1 MATVRMA
8 DKRVDDI
15 VSKARKKYEEVNKP
29 MEFDTTMTDNLF
41 TEAYAS
47 KLQSYYLWMEEHFPE
62 IPVTKTSIDAV
73 KLTYLE
79 PSDQED
85 EEDAIYDR
93 SKDCDLSTS
102 QMVPSTFTD
111 RYGTFTIQVELDN
124 PCLQHAIQVNNFN
137 NDLRDKAWEY
147 EREVRD
153 LCYQFKTLNQALK
166 HMPALEKL
174 CDPDDIARVHE
185 KVDRN
190 KAEEIMQDVVDDK
203 GQQLKEVLL
212 ESSLLGDDNV

>member
-1 MATVRMA
+1 MY
-8 DKRVDDI
+8 DQ
-15 VSKARKKYEEVNKP
+15 SKN
-29 MEFDTTMTDNLF
+29 
-41 TEAYAS
+41 
-47 KLQSYYLWMEEHFPE
+47 
-62 IPVTKTSIDAV
+62 
-73 KLTYLE
+73 
-79 PSDQED
+79 
-85 EEDAIYDR
+85 
-93 SKDCDLSTS
+93 CDLSTS
-102 QMVPSTFTD
+102 QTVPSTFTD

-124 PCLQHAIQVNNFN
+124 PCLQHAIQVDNFN

>member
-15 VSKARKKYEEVNKP
+15 VRRAKRKYEEINKP
-29 MEFDTTMTDNLF
+29 MEADTTLADNLF
-41 TEAYAS
+41 SDTFS
-47 KLQSYYLWMEEHFPE
+47 SQLKLYYQFMLDNFPTIE
-62 IPVTKTSIDAV
+62 VRQTSVDSIT
-73 KLTYLE
+73 LEYFE
-79 PSDQED
+79 PSDREG
-85 EEDAIYDR
+85 EEDSLIDSTR
-93 SKDCDLSTS
+93 SVDLSVE
-102 QMVPSTFTD
+102 QKVPSAFVTK
-111 RYGTFTIQVELDN
+111 YGSLRIRVELND
-124 PCLQHAIQVNNFN
+124 PCLQNAIQVNNFN
-137 NDLRDKAWEY
+137 NDLNDKTWTY

-153 LCYQFKTLNQALK
+153 LCYEFKTLNQALK

-190 KAEEIMQDVVDDK
+190 KAEEIMQDAVDEK

-212 ESSLLGDDNV
+212 ETSLLGDNNG

>member
-8 DKRVDDI
+8 DKRIDEI
-15 VSKARKKYEEVNKP
+15 VRKARKKFEEVNKP
-29 MEFDTTMTDNLF
+29 MEFDTTMADKLF
-41 TEAYAS
+41 TETYSS
-47 KLQSYYLWMEEHFPE
+47 KLHAYYVWMEDHFPE
-62 IPVTKTSIDAV
+62 VPVAKTSIDAV
-73 KLTYLE
+73 TLRYLE
-79 PSDQED
+79 PSDRED
-85 EEDAIYDR
+85 EEDSLYDR
-93 SKDCDLSTS
+93 TKDCTFSTS
-102 QMVPSTFTD
+102 QTVPSTFTD
-111 RYGTFTIQVELDN
+111 RYGAFTMQVELDN
-124 PCLQHAIQVNNFN
+124 PCLQHAIQVDNFN
-137 NDLRDKAWEY
+137 NDLRDKTWAY

-174 CDPDDIARVHE
+174 CDPNDIARVHE

-190 KAEEIMQDVVDDK
+190 KAEEIMQDAVDEK

>member
-8 DKRVDDI
+8 DKRIDEI
-15 VSKARKKYEEVNKP
+15 VRKARKKFEEVNKP
-29 MEFDTTMTDNLF
+29 MEFDTTMADNLF

-62 IPVTKTSIDAV
+62 IPVTKTSIDSV
-73 KLTYLE
+73 VLRYLE

-85 EEDAIYDR
+85 EEDAMYDR

-102 QMVPSTFTD
+102 QLVPSTFTD

-137 NDLRDKAWEY
+137 NDLRDKTWSY
-147 EREVRD
+147 EREVKD
-153 LCYQFKTLNQALK
+153 LCRQFKTLNQALK

-174 CDPDDIARVHE
+174 CDPNDIARVHE

-190 KAEEIMQDVVDDK
+190 KAEEIIQDAVDEK

-212 ESSLLGDDNV
+212 ESSLLGDINV

>member
-8 DKRVDDI
+8 DRRVDDI
-15 VSKARKKYEEVNKP
+15 VDKARKKYEEVNKP

-41 TEAYAS
+41 TEVYAS

-79 PSDQED
+79 PSDLED
-85 EEDAIYDR
+85 EEDSLYDR
-93 SKDCDLSTS
+93 SKECDLSTS

-111 RYGTFTIQVELDN
+111 RYGTFTIQVALDN
-124 PCLQHAIQVNNFN
+124 PCLQHAIQVDNFN
-137 NDLRDKAWEY
+137 NDLHDKTWSY

-153 LCYQFKTLNQALK
+153 LCYEFKTLNQALK

>member
-8 DKRVDDI
+8 DKRIDEI
-15 VSKARKKYEEVNKP
+15 VRRARKKFEEVRKP

-41 TEAYAS
+41 TETYAS

-85 EEDAIYDR
+85 EEDSYYEQ
-93 SKDCDLSTS
+93 SKNCDLSTA
-102 QMVPSTFTD
+102 QWVPSTFTD
-111 RYGTFTIQVELDN
+111 RYGTFTIKVELDN
-124 PCLQHAIQVNNFN
+124 PCLQHAIQVDNFN
-137 NDLRDKAWEY
+137 NKLRDDTWEY

-166 HMPALEKL
+166 HMPSLEKL
-174 CDPDDIARVHE
+174 CDPDDVARVHE
-185 KVDRN
+185 KVDRK
-190 KAEEIMQDVVDDK
+190 KADEIMQDVVDDK

-212 ESSLLGDDNV
+212 ESSLLGDNNV